1 MKARLA
7 LAYVAGAQAMFS
19 VGVLVA
25 GNVGAFVVGI
35 TLSSLFMWWA
45 VRGE

>member
-1 MKARLA
+1 MRARLA
-7 LAYVAGAQAMFS
+7 LAYIAGAQAMFS

-25 GNVGAFVVGI
+25 GDVGAFIVGI
-35 TLSSLFMWWA
+35 TFSALFMWWA